1 MPSAV
6 SLRGGKM
13 LQKLINKRMNSDDE
27 DIFFSS
33 SISITSS
40 SRRPGA
46 PPSLLK
52 NARSTPNFP
61 KASMEQTIPM
71 PPRGRSR
78 PNSAESDDIT
88 DRYYPSLSHSAT
100 SESSSGS
107 SADFNKRPR
116 SVEEVVQWMDD
127 RVLQYPPMRPSTS
140 ESVSRDIRVTPKRWN
155 TVTYRARFDD
165 PYALKDSLQEQDR
178 LIAQHYLLR
187 TAFKGDFSAPIRQVL
202 EKGVVVL
209 DVGCGPGT
217 WTMEMST
224 LFPRSTFI
232 GIDIHENYPKQVKPK
247 NCHFR
252 KCNAVGDQLPFP
264 DNSIGFVF
272 QRDLNW
278 GLQASDWTRLIK
290 EYHRVLKPGGWIELV
305 EPDIET
311 QQSSVKERALY
322 DKIIHVLSCRSQDP
336 FVSRRL
342 SSILATSGFR
352 RVESRFQSLPLG
364 WSGDIGDAYA
374 HCYQQQLQA
383 LKGLIGSS
391 TVGDALPSILAEWK
405 EFHAYINWHS
415 AVAQKPWTTRREDAT
430 YAFL

>member
-1 MPSAV
+1 
-6 SLRGGKM
+6 
-13 LQKLINKRMNSDDE
+13 
-27 DIFFSS
+27 
-33 SISITSS
+33 
-40 SRRPGA
+40 
-46 PPSLLK
+46 
-52 NARSTPNFP
+52 
-61 KASMEQTIPM
+61 
-71 PPRGRSR
+71 
-78 PNSAESDDIT
+78 
-88 DRYYPSLSHSAT
+88 
-100 SESSSGS
+100 
-107 SADFNKRPR
+107 
-116 SVEEVVQWMDD
+116 MDD
-127 RVLQYPPMRPSTS
+127 RVLQSPTMRPSIS

-155 TVTYRARFDD
+155 TVNYRARFDD
-165 PYALKDSLQEQDR
+165 PYALKNSLQEQDR

-187 TAFKGDFSAPIRQVL
+187 TAFKGDFSAPIRQIL

-311 QQSSVKERALY
+311 QQSSVKERTLY

-364 WSGDIGDAYA
+364 WSGDIGNAYA

-383 LKGLIGSS
+383 LNGLIGSS
-391 TVGDALPSILAEWK
+391 TLEDAIPTILEEWK

-415 AVAQKPWTTRREDAT
+415 AVAQKPWTTRRQDAT
-430 YAFL
+430 YDFL